1 MHLLGICGTAM
12 SALAGCLQARG
23 YRVTGSDENV
33 YPPMSEHLA
42 ALGIAL
48 EPGYRAENIPTDV
61 DLVVVGNVI
70 RASNPE
76 AEAMRTRG
84 LPFMSMAEAVRRFAI
99 GQRTSV
105 VIAGTH
111 GKTTTTSLCAHV
123 LVELGADP
131 GFLIGG
137 IARNFGTNFRLG
149 GGDVFVIEG
158 DEYDTAY
165 FDKTPKFFKYR
176 PHTLLCTSLEFDHA
190 DIYPDLAAITA
201 QFAALIGGLPRDG
214 LLVACADDPNVAAL
228 TPLAPCPV
236 VTYGTAAEA
245 ACRIENWRPE
255 GPGAVFETHWAGT
268 RHTWRVP
275 LAGVYNAR
283 NAAAVIVLAQRQGYT
298 PERIQEALLTFQGVK
313 RRQEVRGEAAGV
325 TVIDDFAHHPTAV
338 RLTIEAIR
346 AGYAGRRLWAVFEPR
361 SFTARSNRFQAEFP
375 AALSGADRVLLA
387 PAFHGTA
394 TGTGAL
400 DTQALAEALNRAGT
414 PAWAAASTDEILDV
428 LSAEAAAD
436 DVVLVMS
443 NGGFDDIHT
452 RLLRRLQSAQDAGAP
467 SPAPQEPAP

>member
-1 MHLLGICGTAM
+1 MT
-12 SALAGCLQARG
+12 ALAGCLQARG

-48 EPGYRAENIPTDV
+48 RPGYCAENIPADV

-76 AEAMRTRG
+76 AEAMRARG

-99 GQRTSV
+99 GERRSV

-165 FDKTPKFFKYR
+165 FDKTPKFFKYQA
-176 PHTLLCTSLEFDHA
+176 HSLLFTSLEFDHA
-190 DIYPDLAAITA
+190 DIYPDLAAITT
-201 QFAALIGGLPRDG
+201 QFAALIRGLPRDG
-214 LLVACADDPNVAAL
+214 LLVACADDPNAAAL
-228 TPLAPCPV
+228 TSLAPCPV
-236 VTYGTAAEA
+236 VTYGTAVEA
-245 ACRIENWRPE
+245 DCRIESWRAE
-255 GPGAVFETHWAGT
+255 GPGARFETHWQGV
-268 RHTWRVP
+268 RHSWHVP

-283 NAAAVIVLAQRQGYT
+283 NAAAVIVLAQRRGATSQ
-298 PERIQEALLTFQGVK
+298 RIQAALDAFQGVK
-313 RRQEVRGEAAGV
+313 RRQEVRGEAGGV
-325 TVIDDFAHHPTAV
+325 TVVDDFAHHPTAV

-346 AGYAGRRLWAVFEPR
+346 ARYPGRRLWAVFEPR
-361 SFTARSNRFQAEFP
+361 SFTARSAHFQAEFP
-375 AALSGADRVLLA
+375 AALAGAERVLVA
-387 PAFHGTA
+387 PAFHGTSA
-394 TGTGAL
+394 AGAAL
-400 DTQALAEALNRAGT
+400 DTRAVAEALNRAGT
-414 PAWAAASTDEILDV
+414 PALAAGGTDEILDV
-428 LSAEAAAD
+428 LSAEAVPG

-443 NGGFDDIHT
+443 NGGFDNIHA
-452 RLLRRLQSAQDAGAP
+452 RLLQRLASAPDPAASGRAP
-467 SPAPQEPAP
+467 AEPAP